1 MLSLVVFLL
10 SLSAVHSYRLGQ
22 RLFMS
27 TVSPKVDLKLVSL
40 NILAPCYHKKVDADK
55 NVTYMESE
63 KEEEWY
69 QRNTELC
76 RNLINTN
83 ADIVCIQE
91 FWLANDKLKELY
103 YNEFRKNGYSALELI
118 RTSHWRTRPD
128 GLVVM
133 VKGNGDRLVVQD
145 TKDILFHDCG
155 DRVAQMLLLA
165 IRSDDNSDLYQQ
177 FMLVNTHLLFPHNQY
192 STKIRLREMTKI
204 MGFTET
210 YRQREL
216 CTTVCGRS
224 DVKIPII
231 ICGDFNGSPKG
242 EVYKYVKSQNYKSI
256 YEDCDVIPLDKA
268 ITHRSHL
275 NKNVLVDHVM
285 FLNPADQTV
294 EKLPL
299 LPDWTNLVFRE
310 IIEKMTVKYGRQSGR
325 EDVIKNLFSEFYQD
339 NMNYVSKDDFIR
351 ALQKLGFSGEGN
363 PTLTPEEIEM
373 LIDSA
378 DKNGDGLIDYKE
390 FYDRFWLASN
400 APQENNIRSNFFAR
414 SDWLSTGM
422 GKSQSTPAGEAS
434 KDTNTASPQPVIES
448 KFLEK
453 VRPLG
458 NISVKDLRLFPSE
471 LIDGIFPTE
480 WGSDHGMV
488 EVTFTGEVLPL

>member
-1 MLSLVVFLL
+1 
-10 SLSAVHSYRLGQ
+10 
-22 RLFMS
+22 
-27 TVSPKVDLKLVSL
+27 
-40 NILAPCYHKKVDADK
+40 
-55 NVTYMESE
+55 
-63 KEEEWY
+63 
-69 QRNTELC
+69 
-76 RNLINTN
+76 
-83 ADIVCIQE
+83 
-91 FWLANDKLKELY
+91 
-103 YNEFRKNGYSALELI
+103 
-118 RTSHWRTRPD
+118 
-128 GLVVM
+128 M

-275 NKNVLVDHVM
+275 NKNVLVDHIM

-400 APQENNIRSNFFAR
+400 APQENNIGSNFFAR

-480 WGSDHGMV
+480 WASDHGMV

>member
-1 MLSLVVFLL
+1 MHSLVVFLL

-275 NKNVLVDHVM
+275 NKNVLVDHIM

-299 LPDWTNLVFRE
+299 LPDWTNCDIPPWFCTGPE
-310 IIEKMTVKYGRQSGR
+310 I
-325 EDVIKNLFSEFYQD
+325 
-339 NMNYVSKDDFIR
+339 
-351 ALQKLGFSGEGN
+351 
-363 PTLTPEEIEM
+363 
-373 LIDSA
+373 
-378 DKNGDGLIDYKE
+378 
-390 FYDRFWLASN
+390 
-400 APQENNIRSNFFAR
+400 
-414 SDWLSTGM
+414 
-422 GKSQSTPAGEAS
+422 
-434 KDTNTASPQPVIES
+434 
-448 KFLEK
+448 FL
-453 VRPLG
+453 
-458 NISVKDLRLFPSE
+458 
-471 LIDGIFPTE
+471 
-480 WGSDHGMV
+480 
-488 EVTFTGEVLPL
+488 